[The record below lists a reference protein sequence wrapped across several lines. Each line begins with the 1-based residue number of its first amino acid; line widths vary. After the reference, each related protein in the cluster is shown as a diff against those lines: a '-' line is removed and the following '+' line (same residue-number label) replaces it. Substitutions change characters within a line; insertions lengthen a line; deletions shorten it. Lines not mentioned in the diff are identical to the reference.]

1 MPPLSWN
8 EIKSR
13 ALAFAR
19 EWADE
24 ASEDAEAKTFWN
36 EFFQIFGIERKKVA
50 RFEQR
55 VKKLDGRDGYID
67 LLWKGVLL
75 VEHKSRGKDLDRAHQ
90 QALGYFPGLKE
101 RELPRCILV
110 SDFARFRLYDLDE
123 DSRHDFELKELH
135 KHVRLFGF
143 MAGYQTHALRE
154 QDPVNI
160 KAAERMGRLHDLIK
174 ESGYG
179 GHPLEVFLVRLLFCL
194 FAEDTGIFER
204 QQFQEFIEQRT
215 REDGSDL
222 GPQLAA
228 LFDVLNRPEVSRLKT
243 LDEQLAAFPF
253 INGKL
258 FEEPLPIA
266 AFDAAMRQT
275 LLDCCALDWSRI
287 SPAIFGS
294 LFQSIMDKQA
304 RRNLGAHYTSE
315 QNILKLIRPLF
326 LDTLREEFEKV
337 KANRN
342 RLAELHKKLRGLT
355 FLDPACGCGN
365 FLVIA
370 YRELRLLEL
379 DILRELYQSGQQSL
393 DVRNLLRL
401 DVDQFFGIE
410 LEEFPAQIAQVALW
424 LTDHQMN
431 QQVSEEFGLYFAR
444 IPLKTSANI
453 ICGNALCLDWNE
465 VVPVERLSYIMGNPP
480 FVGKSLQN
488 AEQKSDMLFA
498 CQGKV
503 NPASLDLV
511 CAWYI
516 KAALLIRGTAIRCAF
531 VSTNSICQGEQ
542 VSVLWNWLL
551 SQGCRIFFA
560 HRTFQWNNEA
570 RGKAAVHCVIV
581 GFAAEEVQPKLLFE
595 YEDIRGEAQRIVV
608 NNINPYL
615 VDAPDVVLHNRSIPV
630 GTVPQMLYGS
640 KPADGGH
647 LLLSAEERDELLQRE
662 PDAAEWI
669 RPFLNAEEFLH
680 NTPRYC
686 LWLEECPPHLLNKMP
701 QVKQRV
707 EKVRAMRLASTKSAT
722 RELSAFPTLFAEI
735 RQCKTKYLLVPA
747 HTSENR
753 IYIPIGYLSADII
766 CGNANFQV
774 SDATLFDFGVLTS
787 LMHNAWMRTVCGRL
801 KSDYR
806 YSASIVYNNFPWPPS
821 PSDKQQQAVEA
832 AAQAVLDAR
841 AQFPDSSL
849 ADLYDPLTMPPVLLK
864 AHRVLDKAVDAAY
877 GRRDFK
883 TEAERVA
890 FLFDLYQ
897 KYTASLLPLAAKE
910 KKPGRR
916 KKTA

>member
-36 EFFQIFGIERKKVA
+36 EFFQIFGISRRKMA
-50 RFEQR
+50 SFEQR

-67 LLWKGVLL
+67 LLWKGMLL
-75 VEHKSRGKDLDRAHQ
+75 IEHKSRGKDLDRAHQ

-258 FEEPLPIA
+258 FAEPLPLA
-266 AFDAAMRQT
+266 AFDTAMRQT

-326 LDTLREEFEKV
+326 LDSLREEFEKV

-342 RLAELHKKLRGLT
+342 RLAELHKKLRSLT

-453 ICGNALCLDWNE
+453 VCGNALRLDWNE

-480 FVGKSLQN
+480 FVGHQWRN
-488 AEQKSDMLFA
+488 AEQVADMNAIWGKEGRFGRLDYVA
-498 CQGKV
+498 CWHK
-503 NPASLDLV
+503 
-511 CAWYI
+511 
-516 KAALLIRGTAIRCAF
+516 KAVSMMRENDSIAAAF
-531 VSTNSICQGEQ
+531 VSTNSISQGEQ
-542 VSVLWNWLL
+542 VGILWPELMSAQVKIN
-551 SQGCRIFFA
+551 FA
-560 HRTFQWNNEA
+560 HRPFQWNSEA
-570 RGKAAVHCVIV
+570 RGKAAVHCVII
-581 GFAAEEVQPKLLFE
+581 GFSLRDQPEKWLFE
-595 YEDIRGEAQRIVV
+595 YETPSSEPQARKVSQL
-608 NNINPYL
+608 NPYL
-615 VDAPDVVLHNRSIPV
+615 IDAANVVLPSRSGPFPGIP
-630 GTVPQMLYGS
+630 PMKKGS
-640 KPADGGH
+640 QPTDGGN
-647 LLLSAEERDELLQRE
+647 LIMTQEEK
-662 PDAAEWI
+662 
-669 RPFLNAEEFLH
+669 EEFLRLE
-680 NTPRYC
+680 PEGKCYLRPYVGGEDFISGRSRWC
-686 LWLEECPPHLLNKMP
+686 LWLKDADLGKLRQLHHVMNR
-701 QVKQRV
+701 VKAV
-707 EKVRAMRLASTKSAT
+707 KEFRLKSPTASVLEFANQ
-722 RELSAFPTLFAEI
+722 PTLFTQD
-735 RQCKTKYLLVPA
+735 RQPDFPYLALSEVS
-747 HTSENR
+747 SENR
-753 IYIPIGYLSADII
+753 RYIPIGFMEPDII
-766 CGNANFQV
+766 ASNTLQIVVG
-774 SDATLFDFGVLTS
+774 ATLYCFGVMNS
-787 LMHNAWMRTVCGRL
+787 AMHMAWVHTVCGRL
-801 KSDYR
+801 ESRIR
-806 YSASIVYNNFPWPPS
+806 YTPSVYNNFPWPENPS
-821 PSDKQQQAVEA
+821 AKQRQAVET

-877 GRRDFK
+877 GKRDFK